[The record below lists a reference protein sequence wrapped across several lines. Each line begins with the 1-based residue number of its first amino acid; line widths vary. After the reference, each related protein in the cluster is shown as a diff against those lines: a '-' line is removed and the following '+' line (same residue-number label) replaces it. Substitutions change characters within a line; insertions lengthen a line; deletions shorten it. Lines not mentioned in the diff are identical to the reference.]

1 MVKFLN
7 IVQNEPLFDYKA
19 LFNYSE
25 IFNYGAFI
33 IAFFNMLH

>member
-7 IVQNEPLFDYKA
+7 IVQNEPLFGYKA
-19 LFNYSE
+19 LFNYNE